1 MTQWTGKVIS
11 LDTLGSMTPTQF
23 SRLARMFLARSPVPG
38 SQRVPGS
45 QSSGSQLLLVRAGSK
60 TPLSSS
66 SHAWRSYDH
75 TQPSS
80 SSQGPSSSQWPPA
93 RLIAMQPLVLCPAP
107 PLPPLTPPPKVL
119 ARPRGSI
126 RAEFPWS
133 PGFRPCPPP
142 FTADKT
148 EGCDQ
153 KKRKTL
159 PRKVRCSSELGQRPQ
174 TWLGSAL
181 RDGWIPVQ
189 AKRALEMAGADKN
202 AKNGRQKGALEMAYD
217 CSSTLARSLK
227 R

>member
-1 MTQWTGKVIS
+1 
-11 LDTLGSMTPTQF
+11 
-23 SRLARMFLARSPVPG
+23 
-38 SQRVPGS
+38 
-45 QSSGSQLLLVRAGSK
+45 
-60 TPLSSS
+60 
-66 SHAWRSYDH
+66 
-75 TQPSS
+75 
-80 SSQGPSSSQWPPA
+80 
-93 RLIAMQPLVLCPAP
+93 MQPK
-107 PLPPLTPPPKVL
+107 PPLTLPPKVL

-174 TWLGSAL
+174 SFHPQW
-181 RDGWIPVQ
+181 PVQ

-202 AKNGRQKGALEMAYD
+202 AKN
-217 CSSTLARSLK
+217 ARNK
-227 R
+227 K